1 MSQRMAEKVV
11 TMRCEAHGAL
21 TPDSQLIELAAVT
34 VQHGRITRER
44 FHALVNP
51 QTPIPRSGT
60 LAHGH
65 SSASLAGCPIWRDVA
80 ASWLSYVQGAHLL
93 VWHADFHVNCLD
105 RAQRR
110 CGLPDMHTVVA
121 GITDLREVLNARPH
135 DAPARLQEVLAAHQI
150 SCDPVQ
156 DSPAEEAEQLAR
168 LWLALSGAEQ
178 P

>member
-11 TMRCEAHGAL
+11 TMRCEAHDAL

-34 VQHGRITRER
+34 VQQGRMAVKP

-65 SSASLAGCPIWRDVA
+65 SNASLASCPIWRDVA
-80 ASWLSYVQGAHLL
+80 ARWLSYVQGAHLL

-110 CGLPDMHTVVA
+110 CGLPAMHTLVA
-121 GITDLREVLNARPH
+121 VITDLREVLNARP
-135 DAPARLQEVLAAHQI
+135 DGAPTRLQEALAAHQI
-150 SCDPVQ
+150 SCDPAQ
-156 DSPAEEAEQLAR
+156 DGPAEEAEQLAR

>member
-1 MSQRMAEKVV
+1 MSQRIAGKVV
-11 TMRCEAHGAL
+11 AMRCEAHDAL
-21 TPDSQLIELAAVT
+21 APDAQLIELAAVT
-34 VQHGRITRER
+34 VQDGCITPER
-44 FHALVNP
+44 FHTMLNP

-65 SSASLAGCPIWRDVA
+65 SNASLADSHIWRDVA
-80 ASWLSYVQGAHLL
+80 GSWLSYVQGAHLL

-110 CGLPDMHTVVA
+110 CGLPAMHTLVSS
-121 GITDLREVLNARPH
+121 ITDLREVLNARP
-135 DAPARLQEVLAAHQI
+135 DGAPTRLQEVLAAHQI
-150 SCDPVQ
+150 SCDPAQ

-168 LWLALSGAEQ
+168 LWLTLSGAAQ